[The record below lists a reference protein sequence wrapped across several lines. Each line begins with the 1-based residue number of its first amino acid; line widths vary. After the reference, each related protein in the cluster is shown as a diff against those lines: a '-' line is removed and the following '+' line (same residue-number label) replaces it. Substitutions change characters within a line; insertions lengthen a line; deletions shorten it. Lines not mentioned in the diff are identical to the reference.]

1 MKKLLYKY
9 LNAYYVL
16 DNNGRNYAI
25 FKNENGR
32 LVSQYNDKI
41 VKELVELF
49 GYGYTRT
56 LWCIDSW
63 AKTIIPHVNL
73 NYYWRG
79 IYLDDTAFSFPTVRS
94 VSASLLGT
102 DLVRVEPISGPT
114 GQLFY
119 MDYIISSDPITP
131 DSEIIVNRVDSMRIQ
146 KENTLRKWS
155 SLGFL
160 EGLSGHVKDNMVALY
175 ESQARQLLE

>member
-16 DNNGRNYAI
+16 NKYGENYAI
-25 FKNENGR
+25 FRNEDSR
-32 LVSQYNDKI
+32 IVSTYNDKL

-73 NYYWRG
+73 NHYWDRR
-79 IYLDDTAFSFPTVRS
+79 YLAART
-94 VSASLLGT
+94 LGS
-102 DLVRVEPISGPT
+102 DLVSVQPMSAPT
-114 GQLFY
+114 NNLFY

-146 KENTLRKWS
+146 RENRLRKWN

-160 EGLSGHVKDNMVALY
+160 EGLSGHVKDNIAALY
-175 ESQARQLLE
+175 ESQASQLL

>member
-1 MKKLLYKY
+1 MNKLLYKY
-9 LNAYYVL
+9 LNAFYVL
-16 DNNGRNYAI
+16 DNNGRNYGI

-63 AKTIIPHVNL
+63 AKTIVPHVNL
-73 NYYWRG
+73 NYYWGRR
-79 IYLDDTAFSFPTVRS
+79 YLDDTAFSFPIVRNL
-94 VSASLLGT
+94 AARTLGS
-102 DLVRVEPISGPT
+102 DLVSVQPMRAPSDN
-114 GQLFY
+114 LFY